1 MGMRNKIRT
10 YVEGLKKPLLEL
22 LLKVI
27 YFGVISSYALIWRLL
42 LRRGLLKTRSS
53 WTHIAESTDTP
64 NLFTRTV

>member
-1 MGMRNKIRT
+1 MGMRNIIRT
-10 YVEGLKKPLLEL
+10 YVEGFKKPLLEL